1 MAGIE
6 VNPSWLAGYAGTAE
20 QAADD
25 LTTALTSLTESPLA
39 AAAFGSIGKQMGA
52 GTAYQGAASTLQQ
65 QLGRA
70 AAALQSAAGNLR
82 TVAGAHS
89 SSDEDQAASIRRVH
103 QG

>member
-6 VNPSWLAGYAGTAE
+6 VNPSWLAGYAATAE

-25 LTTALTSLTESPLA
+25 LTAALTTLTDSPLA
-39 AAAFGSIGKQMGA
+39 AAAFGAA
-52 GTAYQGAASTLQQ
+52 GRQLGTATAYQGAATTLQQ

-70 AAALQSAAGNLR
+70 ADALKSAAGNLR

-89 SSDEDQAASIRRVH
+89 SSDEDQAAAFRRVD

>member
-6 VNPSWLAGYAGTAE
+6 VNPSWLAGYASTAE

-25 LTTALTSLTESPLA
+25 LTAALTSLTDSPLA
-39 AAAFGSIGKQMGA
+39 AAAFGSIGKQVGVV
-52 GTAYQGAASTLQQ
+52 TAYQGAASALQQ
-65 QLGRA
+65 QTGRA
-70 AAALQSAAGNLR
+70 AAALRSAAGNLR

-89 SSDEDQAASIRRVH
+89 SSDEDQAASIRRIH